1 MVSMQ
6 LSDWDPIRVLVLA
19 DLDLGIRTRQR
30 LTEAQSEG
38 LWLVGTAS
46 SREVAVDLIANT
58 SPQVI
63 VVDIDGD
70 YGPDTIADF
79 AERSD
84 VPLLALTGSRDTE
97 VHDGAVLAGACGV
110 VQKREAADI
119 LVDAI
124 RCVHEGEMW
133 INHAAADR
141 ILDELAHAREAQE
154 QQERI
159 RAKLAR
165 LTLKERIIATE
176 VTRGHS
182 ATPREI
188 AARLQISENRLHDYL
203 ASIHR
208 KLELA
213 ASEAHLGG
221 TRAEPFNRQ
230 PNSGR
235 ADPAELQSEPAP
247 ADSQRENA
255 FARFPSGSISPGDG
269 YPPGNRGEDPIVVP
283 LGVAYPDAVPTFRWR
298 QRRRIH

>member
-1 MVSMQ
+1 V
-6 LSDWDPIRVLVLA
+6 
-19 DLDLGIRTRQR
+19 
-30 LTEAQSEG
+30 
-38 LWLVGTAS
+38 LVGTAS

-97 VHDGAVLAGACGV
+97 VHDGAVLSGACGG

-133 INHAAADR
+133 IN
-141 ILDELAHAREAQE
+141 
-154 QQERI
+154 
-159 RAKLAR
+159 
-165 LTLKERIIATE
+165 
-176 VTRGHS
+176 
-182 ATPREI
+182 
-188 AARLQISENRLHDYL
+188 
-203 ASIHR
+203 
-208 KLELA
+208 
-213 ASEAHLGG
+213 
-221 TRAEPFNRQ
+221 
-230 PNSGR
+230 
-235 ADPAELQSEPAP
+235 
-247 ADSQRENA
+247 QRENA
-255 FARFPSGSISPGDG
+255 VARFPSGSISHGDG

-283 LGVAYPDAVPTFRWR
+283 LGAAYPDAVPTFRWR